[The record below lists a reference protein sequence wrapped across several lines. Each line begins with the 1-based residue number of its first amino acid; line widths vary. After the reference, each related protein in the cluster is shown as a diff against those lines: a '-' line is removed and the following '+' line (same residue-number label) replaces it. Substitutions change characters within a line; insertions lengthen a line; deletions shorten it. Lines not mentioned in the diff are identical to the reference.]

1 MSEAVSFS
9 STKRVRKNP
18 VAVAIVPDF
27 LAGDLGAVEVGTTRA
42 IREFNGLNVGGR
54 ELLGRPPT

>member
-27 LAGDLGAVEVGTTRA
+27 LAGDLGALEVETTSVVSRDNFKQFQNCL
-42 IREFNGLNVGGR
+42 RTR
-54 ELLGRPPT
+54 